1 MCLGNVF
8 AEGNFSESSILE
20 KSTFSEN
27 QLYIGQDIS
36 NLYVYTKFIA
46 ERKILENVANHTLKA
61 TIIRLGNI
69 TNRYLDGK
77 FQINSSE
84 NAFLS
89 RILAFIKLGC
99 IPDYLLT
106 GYGEFTPV
114 DYVAKAIVK
123 VAKVPDATYTVLHLY
138 NTNHLPM
145 KRFIELLNQYGLK
158 MEILPER
165 DFLKAV
171 DLALNTDETILS
183 GIINDFDKNKKLVY
197 DSNIILKSDF
207 TNEFLST
214 LSFTWCKIGKVYLF
228 RYLDYLK
235 NLGYLGGN

>member
-1 MCLGNVF
+1 MFLGNVF
-8 AEGNFSESSILE
+8 AEGNFSESSITE
-20 KSTFSEN
+20 KTTFKEN

-36 NLYVYTKFIA
+36 NIYVYTKFIA
-46 ERKILENVANHTLKA
+46 ERMILENVANHALKA

-77 FQINSSE
+77 FQINISE

-99 IPDYLLT
+99 IPDYLLE

-114 DYVAKAIVK
+114 DYVANAIVK
-123 VAKVPDATYTVLHLY
+123 IAKCTDSIYTVLHLY
-138 NTNHLPM
+138 NMNHLPM
-145 KRFIELLNQYGLK
+145 KKFIALLNEYGIK
-158 MEILPER
+158 MEILPEE

-171 DLALNTDETILS
+171 DHALNTDETILS

-207 TNEFLST
+207 TNEFLNK
-214 LSFTWCKIGKVYLF
+214 LSFNWCKIGKVYLF